1 MGSCSLRFCVV
12 HKNERKNQILKS
24 FSKWERK
31 KISDLEATDTPLDG
45 LYFFEVWGPLGW
57 HKVWGCISKTR
68 ILEKERELSII
79 GFLCGAGPCHG
90 RRMWTH
96 ESQPWDWTQVSCTAG
111 GFFIVRATREVLLV
125 QLDNIDFWSKG
136 GLLFH
141 SPGPPRWQL
150 EVVSGYGGDS
160 SPGSMRGAIR
170 YPLFFLLSCSCSVAQ
185 ASLTLCNPVNCST
198 PDSSVCGIL
207 QARILEWVAI
217 SFSRGSTHLTSFCS
231 NKISASGHL
240 CPKLPV
246 HVSCV
251 YVIYWFSTG
260 GDVVTPTSPLLP
272 IWHSLETLWVMTTW
286 GSAAGV

>member
-1 MGSCSLRFCVV
+1 
-12 HKNERKNQILKS
+12 
-24 FSKWERK
+24 
-31 KISDLEATDTPLDG
+31 
-45 LYFFEVWGPLGW
+45 
-57 HKVWGCISKTR
+57 
-68 ILEKERELSII
+68 
-79 GFLCGAGPCHG
+79 
-90 RRMWTH
+90 MWTH

-125 QLDNIDFWSKG
+125 RLDNIDFWSKG

-141 SPGPPRWQL
+141 SPGPPKWQL
-150 EVVSGYGGDS
+150 EVVSGYGADS
-160 SPGSMRGAIR
+160 SLGNMRGAIR

-185 ASLTLCNPVNCST
+185 SSLTLCNPVNCST

-240 CPKLPV
+240 CPKLLV
-246 HVSCV
+246 HVSFV

-260 GDVVTPTSPLLP
+260 GDVVTPTPPLLP
-272 IWHSLETLWVMTTW
+272 IWHSLENPWVMTTW
-286 GSAAGV
+286 VVLLVCLLGSSWGCCWTAYKAQQRIIQPRLRNPDIDKENGSFLLSFHCL